1 MERTSR
7 KGLGQCERSLS
18 AKDKSLSSCILKSA
32 IERRAYNRVF
42 GYFRIRSEYT
52 GKDVE
57 SRGRMSR
64 LRENHFFFQSELGE

>member
-18 AKDKSLSSCILKSA
+18 AKDKSLSSCILKSV
-32 IERRAYNRVF
+32 IERRAYYRIF
-42 GYFRIRSEYT
+42 GYFSVRSEYT
-52 GKDVE
+52 RVDVE
-57 SRGRMSR
+57 TRGRRSR